1 MAYIDFKSVLSTPF
15 FELEASDDDSD
26 QAADPYYRITG
37 PNSAIMCVFDHQANV
52 LLVNQFR
59 PSLGIHTLE
68 FPAGA
73 IDAGEDPVQAARREI
88 LEESGYATSLFG
100 VGSHFYLMMDRT
112 NIKDYLFAGLIDPS
126 RTVAV
131 REAGIQVEWISRKN
145 LLKAALE
152 GRYLQLA
159 GLGILQLL
167 GGVLGID
174 MLQASDAVVVRAL
187 RNHLTRLAAK
197 ATG

>member
-26 QAADPYYRITG
+26 ETAAPYYRITG
-37 PNSAIMCVFDHQANV
+37 PNSAIICVFDHQSNV

-59 PSLGIHTLE
+59 PSVGIHTLE

-73 IDAGEDPVQAARREI
+73 IDAGEEPVQAARREI
-88 LEESGYATSLFG
+88 LEESGYATSLFS
-100 VGSHFYLMMDRT
+100 VGSHFHLMMNRT
-112 NIKDYLFAGLIDPS
+112 NIKDYLFAGLVDPS
-126 RTVAV
+126 RTVEV
-131 REAGIQVEWISRKN
+131 RESGIQVEWISRKN
-145 LLKAALE
+145 LLRAALE
-152 GRYLQLA
+152 GRFLQLA

-174 MLQASDAVVVRAL
+174 IVQAPDAVVVNAL
-187 RNHLTRLAAK
+187 RNRLIAADAK